1 MNEIDLKEL
10 AEYMADVESRKSCS
24 EKATEL
30 FETRGK
36 DFCVGLILHAEI
48 MCISRQGGGRSCT
61 YILSACRE
69 GAVRIRR

>member
-1 MNEIDLKEL
+1 MKIKVNEINLKEL

-36 DFCVGLILHAEI
+36 DFCVGLILHLI
-48 MCISRQGGGRSCT
+48 MYVSGS
-61 YILSACRE
+61 YE
-69 GAVRIRR
+69 GIKK

>member
-10 AEYMADVESRKSCS
+10 AEYMADVEGRKSCS

-36 DFCVGLILHAEI
+36 DFCTGLILHLV
-48 MCISRQGGGRSCT
+48 MYISGS
-61 YILSACRE
+61 YE
-69 GAVRIRR
+69 GVKKK